1 MDFIEGIF
9 YMMWRG
15 IAIGIIMSAPMGPVG
30 ILCIQRTLEKGR
42 LTGFF
47 TGVGAALS
55 DLLYCLLTGFGLSF
69 IEDFLKANQNVI
81 QIVGSVV
88 LIAFGV
94 YLFRSNPARQLK
106 TPDQQRV
113 SKRKNI
119 LSGFLFTFSNPLIIF
134 LVIGLF
140 ARFNFMMPEFGVVE
154 YLAGF
159 VCIIIGALLW
169 WWMVTFFVDK
179 VRAHF
184 NLRSMWLIN
193 KITGG
198 IVMIFALVGIITA
211 ITNHATAA
219 TRTQYLNS
227 ARGFGDYAP
236 AGEPL
241 AINNPGP
248 DTLQVLFPLNCT
260 GDFRLRFRA
269 ANEHNLPNRGVKTT
283 TSDGT
288 ERRVDHPSWGVG
300 TIADFGST
308 VFWLHTQY
316 DHFDDLR
323 PATVIVSTSHSG
335 VKDDF
340 NDDFSESPQAYY
352 DSGLDPFNGWNAF
365 ELEQRG
371 TRLSLKGGNRKYIP
385 LAETDAP
392 APVSV
397 GIFIAP
403 GSAVVLDYIEIREQS
418 HHPRLCITSEANPDV
433 LASYLQRSKD
443 SIEGIWE
450 VFDYTLEE
458 TLLKKGGQ
466 YRLAII
472 ADGKG
477 NYEMAY
483 LDGAMKLPAEWKRGM
498 LKGRLIATHFPGV
511 YDVVWYAPDREKIP
525 GDNKAQIEQEGV
537 LSLQF
542 PAHTSTLRL
551 RRISDKYIR

>member
-88 LIAFGV
+88 LIAFGI

-113 SKRKNI
+113 SKKKNI

-154 YLAGF
+154 YLVGF
-159 VCIIIGALLW
+159 ICIIIGALLW

-211 ITNHATAA
+211 ITNHASAA

-227 ARGFGDYAP
+227 IRGFGEYAP
-236 AGEPL
+236 AGKPL
-241 AINNPGP
+241 SIENPGP
-248 DTLQVLFPLNCT
+248 DTLQLLFPLNGN

-269 ANEHNLPNRGVKTT
+269 ANEHNLPNRGVKATAA
-283 TSDGT
+283 DGT

-300 TIADFGST
+300 TMSDSGQY
-308 VFWLHTQY
+308 VFWFHTQY

-323 PATVIVSTSHSG
+323 PATVVVSAEQSG
-335 VKDDF
+335 ITGDF
-340 NDDFSESPQAYY
+340 NDDSFEMPQSYY

-365 ELEQRG
+365 ELRQSG
-371 TRLSLKGGNRKYIP
+371 GRLSLKGGNRKYIP

-392 APVSV
+392 APDSV
-397 GIFIAP
+397 GIFVAP
-403 GSAVVLDYIEIREQS
+403 GSSILVDYIELREDMS
-418 HHPRLCITSEANPDV
+418 HPRLCISSDANPDV
-433 LASYLQRSKD
+433 LESYLRRSKD

-466 YRLAII
+466 YRVVII

-483 LDGAMKLPAEWKRGM
+483 LDGADKLPGEWERGM
-498 LKGRLIATHFPGV
+498 LKGRLIATHFPEV
-511 YDVVWYAPDREKIP
+511 YDVEWYSPDHEKIP
-525 GDNKAQIEQEGV
+525 GDNKAQIEQEGI
-537 LSLQF
+537 LTLQF
-542 PAHTSTLRL
+542 PAHTSALRL
-551 RRISDKYIR
+551 RRISDKYIK